1 MLRKILKYV
10 LFGSFSDKKLYF
22 KAFVWSMF
30 TRFLMIYIPFK
41 FYRKYLGVMQQLNS
55 FQPSESQLQE
65 AIEIKK
71 KVLTVC
77 KNTPWESK
85 CLVQAVT
92 CKQLLLKKGIHTNLY
107 LGVWKDELES
117 EMKAHAWLKLGD
129 VILTGKHGHQ
139 KFKVVNFFG

>member
-1 MLRKILKYV
+1 MIIKGFKYF

-22 KAFVWSMF
+22 LALIWSMF
-30 TRFLMIYIPFK
+30 TRFFMLYIPFK
-41 FYRKYLGVMQQLNS
+41 YYRRYLGEMQQLNN
-55 FQPSESQLQE
+55 FEATESQLQE
-65 AIEIKK
+65 AINIKV
-71 KVLTVC
+71 KVLLVC

-92 CKQLLLKKGIHTNLY
+92 CKQLLLKKGIHTNLF
-107 LGVWKDELES
+107 LGVWKDENAT